1 MSVVTQAMIE
11 RYATLRRL
19 EIAEGSE
26 LGKSNIEGIRANLES
41 WERGEGNPDAR
52 LTDSPETRAVFAPLR
67 EAYFAAHGVKTEDM
81 AFSNVSFFE
90 PDALIMTT
98 NGPRTVDQLAQEARE
113 AGAAEEAK
121 ND

>member
-19 EIAEGSE
+19 EIGEDKP
-26 LGKSNIEGIRANLES
+26 LGKSNEEGIRQNLEA

-52 LTDSPETRAVFAPLR
+52 LTDSPETRDVFAPLR
-67 EAYFAAHGVKTEDM
+67 EAYFAVHGQKSSEVPY
-81 AFSNVSFFE
+81 SNVSFFD
-90 PDALIMTT
+90 PDSVV
-98 NGPRTVDQLAQEARE
+98 PTVDGEAPRSGIDAEQAAQT
-113 AGAAEEAK
+113 

>member
-11 RYATLRRL
+11 RYAVLRRL
-19 EIAEGSE
+19 EINGDSE
-26 LGKSNIEGIRANLES
+26 IAKSNVEGIRQNLEA

-52 LTDSPETRAVFAPLR
+52 LTDSPETREVFKPLR
-67 EAYFAAHGVKTEDM
+67 DAYFAAHGVDPSTT

-90 PDALIMTT
+90 PDALIMTV
-98 NGPRTVDQLAQEARE
+98 NGPRTVDQLAEEARAAGE
-113 AGAAEEAK
+113 A